1 MVRGVNSWDEGR
13 KNKFMKR
20 HLFIMRRANGKSV
33 WRVYRFTRFY
43 DLELE
48 REREGEGGEE
58 EGGEMTAKGNWV
70 YCIHCECECQSV

>member
-43 DLELE
+43 DLELKRV
-48 REREGEGGEE
+48 REREGGRGER
-58 EGGEMTAKGNWV
+58 GWRDDSQRQLGILHSLRM
-70 YCIHCECECQSV
+70 

>member
-1 MVRGVNSWDEGR
+1 MHSEKSSVKEAELDREGVSGRGREVNSLDEGR

-43 DLELE
+43 DLELKRE
-48 REREGEGGEE
+48 REREGTQRVER
-58 EGGEMTAKGNWV
+58 
-70 YCIHCECECQSV
+70 